1 MAITKVNKGS
11 DRITLVLNGGVIAQV
26 LSEIRVIVQENG
38 ADSTVGFMQV
48 TDLWPQ
54 LTPAQQTNLQA
65 VATRLSTLASSMDVP
80 MPLQPL
86 PGHGPIS

>member
-38 ADSTVGFMQV
+38 ADSSVGFMQI

-54 LTPAQQTNLQA
+54 LTPAQQTSLQT
-65 VATRLSTLASSMDVP
+65 VATRLSTLASSIDVP

-86 PGHGPIS
+86 HGGPIS